1 MIYKNADELIKHE
14 ITLSLRRTLYPII
27 QIGEQVFRELYKNN
41 YAILSSKYFK
51 PILPRIRTKAIYYQF
66 ELDLLPENF
75 PFKCRMKKTNNF
87 GEYVPELS
95 AGNIF
100 LHIASAKDKDSLPS
114 RSRYKLESSYCNN
127 FDEKQTIF
135 DFTDQSNP
143 AIKDDKYYGIITY
156 GGADTLE
163 FLNLIIPNCKFE
175 KILSSLDLKLEL
187 KSVKISSEDKDTKK
201 KGIKIRDT
209 ILKELL
215 NEEKRL

>member
-75 PFKCRMKKTNNF
+75 PFKCRMKKT
-87 GEYVPELS
+87 
-95 AGNIF
+95 
-100 LHIASAKDKDSLPS
+100 
-114 RSRYKLESSYCNN
+114 NN

>member
-100 LHIASAKDKDSLPS
+100 LHIASAKDKDS
-114 RSRYKLESSYCNN
+114 CNN